1 MEVGGLCGPG
11 GHLEWSARAGACQR
25 PWCPLMA
32 SQTCQE
38 PHGMVGC
45 RGQGWLGPSGALL
58 DTGDDA
64 VGPEGQDRQTVPGVA
79 SS

>member
-1 MEVGGLCGPG
+1 
-11 GHLEWSARAGACQR
+11 
-25 PWCPLMA
+25 MA